1 MDIGI
6 IQETAPLYWQALQVT
21 LRLAVVGIL
30 LSLVLG
36 FGFGLIRYFKL
47 PVIAPVI
54 GAYIELARNTP
65 LLIQLYFLY
74 YGLPK
79 VGLPLEKNS
88 AAIIGLTFL
97 GAAYMAEAF
106 RSSFDTVPLVQ
117 VESGRSLGFSHWQ
130 LARVVIFPQALP
142 QSIPSLGANC
152 IFLLKETSVFSA
164 ISIMDLTNTAK
175 DLIGMYYMTREFLLM
190 LVVSYGLVILP
201 MILLIHFLE
210 WRVRRVNYG
219 V

>member
-1 MDIGI
+1 MDLTI
-6 IQETAPLYWQALQVT
+6 IKETAPLYWQALKVT
-21 LRLAVVGIL
+21 IGLAVIGIL
-30 LSLVLG
+30 LSLILG
-36 FGFGLIRYFKL
+36 FFFGLIRYFKL
-47 PVIAPVI
+47 PVISRVV

-79 VGLPLEKNS
+79 VGIPLGKNS

-106 RSSFDTVPLVQ
+106 RSSFETIPAVQ
-117 VESGRSLGFSHWQ
+117 LESGRSLGFSRWQ
-130 LARVVIFPQALP
+130 LAKVVILPQGLP

-190 LVVSYGLVILP
+190 LVISYGLVILP
-201 MILLIHFLE
+201 MILIINLLE
-210 WRVRRVNYG
+210 RRVRHVNYG